1 MYTFFSIIYRKR
13 KNDNIYIL
21 KINRKGDIWQQTFE
35 KVIVLRRQNFL
46 TENFAQNNG
55 LKMP

>member
-1 MYTFFSIIYRKR
+1 MYIFFSIIYRKR
-13 KNDNIYIL
+13 KNDNIYIF
-21 KINRKGDIWQQTFE
+21 KINKKGDIWQQTFE
-35 KVIVLRRQNFL
+35 KEIVLRRQNFL